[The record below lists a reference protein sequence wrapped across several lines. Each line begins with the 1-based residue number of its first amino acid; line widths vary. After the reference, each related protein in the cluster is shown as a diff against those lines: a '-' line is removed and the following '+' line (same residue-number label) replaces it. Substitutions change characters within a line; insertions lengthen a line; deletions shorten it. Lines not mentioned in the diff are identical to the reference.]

1 MRESAERELAVFSS
15 ARRLDLEA
23 RAAYLDQACAGD
35 RALQQRVELLLLASE
50 EAVLVCQEQSFNCH

>member
-50 EAVLVCQEQSFNCH
+50 EAADFL